1 MEGSALDIV
10 LLVVLGLCMG
20 SFVNATVWRIR
31 QQTTHHTVTPK
42 KAKAKEPTAKD
53 LSILQGRSMCVHCK
67 HTLGAL
73 DLIPL
78 FSWLALRG
86 RCRYCHKRIDDSP
99 WVELC
104 MPILFVM
111 SYIWWPQVLAGDEW
125 LHFGVWLVE
134 LVLLGALLVYD
145 ARWMLLPNRLVFP
158 LTVIA
163 GLYATSAVLTSDGVL
178 HRLLDVALAVAI
190 AGGIFYLLFRV
201 SDGRWIGG
209 GDVKLG
215 YALGLIVL
223 TPINAL
229 LLLFA
234 ASLLGTLYV
243 LPPMA
248 IGKLGQKSRVP
259 FGPFLIVGAVV
270 VVLFGQRLTDWYLGS
285 LGY

>member
-1 MEGSALDIV
+1 MYIV
-10 LLVVLGLCMG
+10 VLAVLGLCMG
-20 SFVNATVWRIR
+20 SFINATVWRIR
-31 QQTTHHTVTPK
+31 QQTTRGTERTK
-42 KAKAKEPTAKD
+42 TSKGSKLTNKD

-73 DLIPL
+73 DLVPL
-78 FSWLALRG
+78 FSWLALCG
-86 RCRYCHKRIDDSP
+86 KCRYCHKRIDDSP

-104 MPILFVM
+104 MPIIFVA
-111 SYIWWPQVLAGDEW
+111 SYMWWPQLLDGSEW

-158 LTVIA
+158 LTGIA
-163 GLYATSAVLTSDGVL
+163 GLYALMYVVSSGGALR
-178 HRLLDVALAVAI
+178 RLLDVVLAVAL
-190 AGGIFYLLFRV
+190 AGGIFYLLFRL

-229 LLLFA
+229 LLLFV
-234 ASLLGTLYV
+234 ASLLGTLYA
-243 LPPMA
+243 LPSMA

-259 FGPFLIVGAVV
+259 FGPFLIIGAFV
-270 VVLFGQRLTDWYLGS
+270 VVLFGQRLSNWYLGS